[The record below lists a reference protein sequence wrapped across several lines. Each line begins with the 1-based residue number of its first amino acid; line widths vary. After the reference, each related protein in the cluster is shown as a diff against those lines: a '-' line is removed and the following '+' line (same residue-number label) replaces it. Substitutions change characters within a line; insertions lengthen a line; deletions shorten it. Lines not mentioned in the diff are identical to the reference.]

1 MCVRDVHITGI
12 FVIPWVGNPPPKY
25 PWHQKTG
32 MGTININI
40 FIIDGAHGML
50 PLPQN
55 TISALNRISSE
66 PGLLKI
72 PCGPWHLG
80 RARAWARAQ
89 GFRSGPGT
97 GPGKPWARAQA
108 WARPKCHGP
117 HGIFSRPGSELISS
131 ELKWCFGVA
140 NHAMGAINCKNMN
153 IDGTHGNFWCQ
164 GY

>member
-1 MCVRDVHITGI
+1 M
-12 FVIPWVGNPPPKY
+12 
-25 PWHQKTG
+25 
-32 MGTININI
+32 

-50 PLPQN
+50 SLPQN

-108 WARPKCHGP
+108 WAQAWVRPKCHGP
-117 HGIFSRPGSELISS
+117 HGIFSSPGSELILFRAGMVFWGSRIMPWAPS
-131 ELKWCFGVA
+131 MVKICMLMVPIPFFCCQG
-140 NHAMGAINCKNMN
+140 NMN
-153 IDGTHGNFWCQ
+153 GNIPTLGATNIPVMCTSLEVT
-164 GY
+164 

>member
-1 MCVRDVHITGI
+1 MTSGSTRGHLGMCTSRVYLL
-12 FVIPWVGNPPPKY
+12 PPGLDHCHWTCPRQRKN
-25 PWHQKTG
+25 G
-32 MGTININI
+32 MGTINGHI
-40 FIIDGAHGML
+40 FIIDGAHGMI

-66 PGLLKI
+66 PGLLEI

-108 WARPKCHGP
+108 WAQAWAWPKCHGP
-117 HGIFSRPGSELISS
+117 HGIFSSPGSELILFRAERVCWGSGSMPWASS
-131 ELKWCFGVA
+131 MVK
-140 NHAMGAINCKNMN
+140 I
-153 IDGTHGNFWCQ
+153 
-164 GY
+164 